1 MSASVIALVKQAETL
16 SAAETLELIKSLLQ
30 RTRNVVEAVDTPK
43 QQLDWSDLR
52 GIYQSP
58 MLGADGQLAINRLRE
73 EWDNK

>member
-1 MSASVIALVKQAETL
+1 MA
-16 SAAETLELIKSLLQ
+16 LLQ

-58 MLGADGQLAINRLRE
+58 MLGEDAQLAINRLRE
-73 EWDNK
+73 EWDD

>member
-16 SAAETLELIKSLLQ
+16 SAAETLELIKALLQ

-58 MLGADGQLAINRLRE
+58 MLGADAQFAINRLRE

>member
-16 SAAETLELIKSLLQ
+16 ELIMALLQ

-43 QQLDWSDLR
+43 QQLDWSDLH

-58 MLGADGQLAINRLRE
+58 MLGADAQLAINRLRE

>member
-1 MSASVIALVKQAETL
+1 MSASVIALVKQVETL
-16 SAAETLELIKSLLQ
+16 SAAETLELIMALLQ

-58 MLGADGQLAINRLRE
+58 MLGEDAQLAVNRLRE
-73 EWDNK
+73 EWDDR